1 MKSHKAMKR
10 LMSGFT
16 LIELVITVVIIGIIA
31 AIAFPNYA
39 EYMRRNTLTEA
50 ITNLHHFR
58 LQMEQS
64 YQNNRTYIGGDGE
77 CAIDLPEMEEFT
89 FACGG
94 LATRTFTITALNKAN
109 HGLGD
114 PGNFEYSL
122 NQDGV
127 AMTAVF
133 EGVSVNKTCLTATNK
148 C

>member
-1 MKSHKAMKR
+1 MQSHKTMKR

-16 LIELVITVVIIGIIA
+16 LIELVITVVIIAIIA
-31 AIAFPNYA
+31 AIALPSYS

-50 ITNLHHFR
+50 ITSLHHFR

-64 YQNNRTYIGGDGE
+64 YQNNRTYIGADGE
-77 CAIDLPEMEEFT
+77 CAIDLPEVEEFT
-89 FACGG
+89 FACTN
-94 LATRTFTITALNKAN
+94 LARRTFTISALNKAN

-114 PGNFEYSL
+114 PGNFEFSL

-133 EGVSVNKTCLTATNK
+133 EGVSVNKPCLTATNK